1 MSKKYSNTT
10 ADYLEWSEAINLIHK
25 LEKAEEWKMSLFV
38 AVSIFFGLRVS
49 DTLSLTWEQILG
61 KDEIEIVEKKTKK
74 VRKIKINSQLSSHI
88 QNCYEHIKPEK
99 LFDPILLSQK
109 GSVFSLQR
117 LNVVMKEWKVK
128 YKLNVKNF
136 SCHSL
141 RKSFG
146 RQIYNQSGENAELAL
161 VKLSEILNHSSVA
174 ITRRYLGLRQ
184 EEISDAYNLLSF

>member
-10 ADYLEWSEAINLIHK
+10 ADYLDWSEAINLIHK
-25 LEKAEEWKMSLFV
+25 LEKAEEWKMSLYV

-49 DTLSLTWEQILG
+49 DTLSLTWEQILE
-61 KDEIEIVEKKTKK
+61 KEEIVIVEKKTKK
-74 VRKIKINSQLSSHI
+74 IRKIKINTQLSTHI
-88 QNCYEHIKPEK
+88 QNCYQHIKPEK
-99 LFDPILLSQK
+99 LSDPILISQK

-117 LNVVMKEWKVK
+117 LNAVMKEWKVK

>member
-61 KDEIEIVEKKTKK
+61 KDEFEIVEKKTKK

-99 LFDPILLSQK
+99 LNDPILISQK

>member
-25 LEKAEEWKMSLFV
+25 LERGEEWKMSLYV

-49 DTLSLTWEQILG
+49 DTLSLTWEQILE
-61 KDEIEIVEKKTKK
+61 KDEIEILEKKTKK
-74 VRKIKINSQLSSHI
+74 IRKIKINTQLSIHI
-88 QNCYEHIKPEK
+88 KNCYDHIKPNK
-99 LFDPILLSQK
+99 LSDPILISQK

-117 LNVVMKEWKVK
+117 LNVVMKEWKTK

-184 EEISDAYNLLSF
+184 EEINDAYNLLSF